1 MTDSFEN
8 RLGFSGDVN
17 EVMNRTMR
25 DYGLGDVKS
34 TELITVGFQDYNV
47 IVNTSEGSYL
57 VKVFAENQEAGEPE
71 RPERYVKVMQ
81 AAINGGVNHP
91 KLFEDSTGETLHV
104 DKLSQLSMAVMA
116 FIPGKTFYEASGDFQ
131 APNDEQLKL
140 VLAEAV
146 KINAIDYDPPYQF
159 DDWAI
164 PNMRLMFDKTRNYL
178 SDEGRGLVEK
188 AFTHYD
194 AIPLDKLPKT
204 FVHGDMIKTNV
215 IMGDDGKAY
224 VIDFAVANTYPRI
237 QELAVISA
245 NLLFD
250 GKTPLR
256 ERTEKVTDMYIKA
269 GGVLTDLEK
278 SHVFDYALPGAA
290 MEYMGSIWERDVNGD
305 TTPEIDH
312 WAELGLRGL
321 REALGS

>member
-1 MTDSFEN
+1 MADSFEN

-17 EVMNRTMR
+17 EVMDRTML
-25 DYGLGDVKS
+25 DYELGDVKS

-47 IVNTSEGSYL
+47 RVETDKGVYL
-57 VKVFAENQEAGEPE
+57 VKIFAQNREAGEPE

-81 AAINGGVNHP
+81 AAIEGGVNHP
-91 KLFEDSTGETLHV
+91 KLFEDSRGAALHI
-104 DKLSQLSMAVMA
+104 DELSQLNMAVMA
-116 FIPGKTFYEASGDFQ
+116 FIPGKTFYEAGGDYQ

-140 VLAEAV
+140 VVAEAA

-159 DDWAI
+159 DSWAI
-164 PNMRLMFDKTRNYL
+164 PNMHWMYDQTREYL
-178 SDEGRGLVEK
+178 SDEGRELVEK
-188 AFTHYD
+188 ALCIYD
-194 AIPLDKLPKT
+194 AIPLDKLPKA
-204 FVHGDMIKTNV
+204 FVHGDIIKTNV
-215 IMGDDGKAY
+215 IIGNDGKAY
-224 VIDFAVANTYPRI
+224 IIDFAVSNTYPRI

-256 ERTEKVTDMYIKA
+256 ERTEKVTTMYIEA
-269 GGVLTDLEK
+269 GGDLTDLEK
-278 SHVFDYALPGAA
+278 RHIFDYALPGTA

-321 REALGS
+321 REALG